1 MIEGEIIKFY
11 REKAKLTQ
19 GQLVSGICSITHL
32 SKIERGLTECSPH
45 TIAIIA
51 SRLGIKMEKEMEKL
65 NEIKQL
71 LDRWLEVIVKEGF
84 QEIEVIK
91 KELENAELID
101 ISIYKNLYR
110 LQTVR
115 YVLTHNDYKKAHEL
129 IKDIQKL
136 EVHLSTYEKNLFK
149 HVKGLYFLSKGD
161 YLKAINILKTITQ
174 SEYNNPEYYYHLAVS
189 YHNINSQIM
198 CYYYADKAL
207 HYFKNSN
214 NFLKIIDTEMLLL
227 VQLQF
232 DKHHDFDNTVQQYER
247 LIESCEMLNSI
258 RRKSKLLHNL
268 AFQYFIRNKYKKA
281 SELYKKSCNLKN
293 MKSSEYLLSL
303 EGYIRSLFEGELLSK
318 KQLLS
323 LTNEGIN
330 KANELNND
338 LYIILFNLL
347 SYLIKGE
354 QDQYF
359 NYLSKKGLP
368 YFRKYGFIYL
378 VQRSEK
384 ELFSYYTEHG
394 ETEKALEIA
403 MHFFMNKKEDRFGV

>member
-1 MIEGEIIKFY
+1 MIEGKIIKFY

-45 TIAIIA
+45 TIALIA
-51 SRLGIKMEKEMEKL
+51 NRLGIKIEKEMDKL
-65 NEIKQL
+65 NEIKKL
-71 LDRWLEVIVKEGF
+71 LDRWLEVMVKEGF

-91 KELENAELID
+91 KELENSSLIE

-115 YVLTHNDYKKAHEL
+115 YELTHNNYKKAHEL
-129 IKDIQKL
+129 IKDLQKF
-136 EVHLSTYEKNLFK
+136 EVHLSTYEKNLFT
-149 HVKGLYFLSKGD
+149 HVKGMYFLSKGN
-161 YLKAINILKTITQ
+161 YLKAINILKTITHN
-174 SEYNNPEYYYHLAVS
+174 EYNNSEFYYHLAVA

-232 DKHHDFDNTVQQYER
+232 DKHHDFDNTVKQYES
-247 LIESCEMLNSI
+247 LIESCEILHAI

-268 AFQYFIRNKYKKA
+268 AFQYLIRKKYQKA
-281 SELYKKSCNLKN
+281 SELYKKSCDLKN
-293 MKSSEYLLSL
+293 KNSIEYLLSF
-303 EGYIRSLFEGELLSK
+303 EGYIRSLFEGEILSRE
-318 KQLLS
+318 QLLA
-323 LTNEGIN
+323 LTNEGIK
-330 KANELNND
+330 KAKEMNNELF
-338 LYIILFNLL
+338 IILFDLL
-347 SYLIKGE
+347 LYSIKGQE
-354 QDQYF
+354 DQYF
-359 NYLSKKGLP
+359 SYLATKGLP
-368 YFRKYGFIYL
+368 YFRKCGYIYL

-384 ELFSYYTEHG
+384 ELFYFYTNNG

-403 MHFFMNKKEDRFGV
+403 THFFMDKKEDKLGV